1 MYTKKSLLRIK
12 SLTFKRSKCWWLR
25 MLLRGEWTIFNPNS
39 TLCKM
44 VCIVTMYKRAV
55 QKMLWVYYEGERT
68 YFPYIHISAAPYFH
82 VGRSKC
88 KCRELSS
95 KARILRIFL
104 IIEILNLFECL
115 PFCKRII
122 IELFRWVYQEFIRR

>member
-1 MYTKKSLLRIK
+1 
-12 SLTFKRSKCWWLR
+12 
-25 MLLRGEWTIFNPNS
+25 
-39 TLCKM
+39 M

-55 QKMLWVYYEGERT
+55 QKMLGVYYEGERT

-95 KARILRIFL
+95 KARILENVL
-104 IIEILNLFECL
+104 IIGFLNLFECL
-115 PFCKRII
+115 PSCKGTMKLTI
-122 IELFRWVYQEFIRR
+122 IELFR